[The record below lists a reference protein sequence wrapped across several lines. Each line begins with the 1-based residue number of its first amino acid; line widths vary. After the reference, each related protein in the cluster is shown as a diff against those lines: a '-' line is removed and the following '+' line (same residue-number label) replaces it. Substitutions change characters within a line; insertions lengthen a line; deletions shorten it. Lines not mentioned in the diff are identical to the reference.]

1 MSNNKWNK
9 NALGYGEKTNSS
21 LNDGWNKN
29 ALKYDSKNDL
39 ENSGL
44 SLKNDKHGN
53 VKKSMKYSI
62 TKNNLFHKNAPALRA
77 AVLLMSKT
85 REKIEFHFIR
95 FVEHHERGHG
105 YAPPR
110 FARC

>member
-53 VKKSMKYSI
+53 DHWN
-62 TKNNLFHKNAPALRA
+62 KNDSNDQLALGRQ
-77 AVLLMSKT
+77 
-85 REKIEFHFIR
+85 
-95 FVEHHERGHG
+95 
-105 YAPPR
+105 
-110 FARC
+110 

>member
-21 LNDGWNKN
+21 LNDCWNKN

-44 SLKNDKHGN
+44 SKKNEN
-53 VKKSMKYSI
+53 YKKRMAESFKRS
-62 TKNNLFHKNAPALRA
+62 LSFL
-77 AVLLMSKT
+77 
-85 REKIEFHFIR
+85 
-95 FVEHHERGHG
+95 
-105 YAPPR
+105 
-110 FARC
+110 